1 MQAFF
6 GGHCWGEHVQADGAG
21 QLRLQGLGRDR
32 YLCCICYRLLWRP
45 DAKVLIMRIK
55 LDDSH
60 FTGSGKYNWLLGC
73 LTWKYTCAARRGRG
87 PMTFLRVQSS
97 WITALFSEI
106 YVTDIC
112 IKSCKNANHKCLIDF
127 RFNLNEGRQ
136 FKSDLYTTACTLKS
150 GQTKPNWKQ
159 VEFAIFSSVS
169 SDCWHS
175 WFSVVKFTAVKDL
188 VWAQQISAATMNK
201 RSTLPPNSSRP
212 LPSFF
217 YYQRHRSF

>member
-45 DAKVLIMRIK
+45 DAKVLILRIK

-112 IKSCKNANHKCLIDF
+112 IKSCKMQTINVWLISDSIWMKGDNF
-127 RFNLNEGRQ
+127 RAIFIQRPVVLNQ
-136 FKSDLYTTACTLKS
+136 A
-150 GQTKPNWKQ
+150 KPNQIDNIWNLPYFQ
-159 VEFAIFSSVS
+159 VQQRPKNAKDQLGAPIPMVF
-169 SDCWHS
+169 
-175 WFSVVKFTAVKDL
+175 WFSY
-188 VWAQQISAATMNK
+188 
-201 RSTLPPNSSRP
+201 TLANNQLQS
-212 LPSFF
+212 
-217 YYQRHRSF
+217 